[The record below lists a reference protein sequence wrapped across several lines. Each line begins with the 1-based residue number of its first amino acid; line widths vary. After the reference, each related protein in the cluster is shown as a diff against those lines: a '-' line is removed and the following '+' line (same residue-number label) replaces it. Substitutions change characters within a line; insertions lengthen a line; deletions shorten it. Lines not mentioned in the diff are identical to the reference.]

1 MRNRKLFLSLFL
13 LVALTLLGVGYASL
27 TNNLSAIGTVGS
39 SVDHNNLDVRFVH
52 SHSEPAISVTPQG
65 VSVRDYVY
73 ESKSVTFTVDG
84 FTTENEE
91 AIIYLKVANNSAQLS
106 EYNAKLG
113 KFTISMTHLEGEES
127 VPAQGSQVG
136 NVYSG
141 THYSVTASYV
151 DGKDGNLTPATGT
164 LIAVDEATVAATD
177 NQFVYVKISIKVIK
191 PILSNLDNHIF
202 TVAFSANTIE

>member
-27 TNNLSAIGTVGS
+27 TNNLSTTGTVGS
-39 SVDHNNLDVRFVH
+39 KADHNNLDVRFVH

-73 ESKSVTFTVDG
+73 ESKSVSFTVDG
-84 FTTENEE
+84 FTTQDEE
-91 AIIYLKVANNSAQLS
+91 AIIYLKVANNSAKLS

-113 KFTISMTHLEGEES
+113 AFTISMTHGENVSAEGKQE
-127 VPAQGSQVG
+127 G
-136 NVYSG
+136 NVYKG
-141 THYSVTASYV
+141 THYSITASYV
-151 DGKDGNLTPATGT
+151 DGTKDNLTAATGT
-164 LIAVDEATVAATD
+164 VTSNVEAAVAATD

-191 PILSNLDNHIF
+191 PILSDLDNHVF
-202 TVAFSANTIE
+202 TVAFSAETTASN